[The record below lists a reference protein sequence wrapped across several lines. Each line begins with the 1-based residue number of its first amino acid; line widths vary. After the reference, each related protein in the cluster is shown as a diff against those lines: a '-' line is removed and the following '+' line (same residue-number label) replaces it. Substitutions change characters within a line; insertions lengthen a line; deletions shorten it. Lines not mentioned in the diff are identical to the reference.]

1 MEFKDKAIAQNVQTQ
16 AREQQNQ
23 QNQQPAWDIPPTLSW
38 GAGVSLSGAA
48 AYFLAYKI
56 YDRFIKPRQYAW
68 FAKIRRPYEDMEVIA
83 NGLQVIR
90 GETGAD
96 RAVLME
102 VDSKRGTMIS
112 LAQEVIHAGVTKII
126 FSARDNQAD
135 CVKKILQR
143 FNDDSFINRET
154 EKIADADQYQGFLNN
169 YGVAYVIYYKVGE
182 RDSTA
187 WILALHFS
195 CRAHVD
201 YMSAIDLKQRIKQVC
216 SSMFYLLLQRS
227 PIEGLIN

>member
-1 MEFKDKAIAQNVQTQ
+1 MPKIIAQNVQTQ
-16 AREQQNQ
+16 PRIEQQP
-23 QNQQPAWDIPPTLSW
+23 QPQPQWDVPQSLSW
-38 GAGVSLSGAA
+38 GTALSLAGTFGGI
-48 AYFLAYKI
+48 LAWLV
-56 YDRFIKPRQYAW
+56 YDRLIKPRQYAW
-68 FAKIRRPYEDMEVIA
+68 LSKMRRPYEDIESIA
-83 NGLQVIR
+83 DGLQAIR

-102 VDSKRGTMIS
+102 VDSKRGTMVS
-112 LAQEVIHAGVTKII
+112 LVQEVIHAGVAKIS

-143 FNDDSFINRET
+143 FNDDAFISRET
-154 EKIADADQYQGFLNN
+154 DKIADADQYQGFLNN

-195 CRAHVD
+195 YLAHVD
-201 YMSAIDLKQRIKQVC
+201 YMSAIDLKPRIKQVC

-227 PIEGLIN
+227 PVDGLIK

>member
-16 AREQQNQ
+16 AREQ

-68 FAKIRRPYEDMEVIA
+68 FAKIRRPYEDMEAIA
-83 NGLQVIR
+83 NGLQTIR
-90 GETGAD
+90 GETGAE

-112 LAQEVIHAGVTKII
+112 LAQEVLHAGVAKII
-126 FSARDNQAD
+126 FSARDNQAN

-143 FNDDSFINRET
+143 FNDDLFISRKT
-154 EKIADADQYQGFLNN
+154 ENITDAEQYQAFLNN

-195 CRAHVD
+195 YMAHVD
-201 YMSAIDLKQRIKQVC
+201 YIAALDLRQQIKQVC
-216 SSMFYLLLQRS
+216 SSMFYLLLQQS

>member
-1 MEFKDKAIAQNVQTQ
+1 VDFRDKAIAQTSQTQ

-23 QNQQPAWDIPPTLSW
+23 QPSWDVPPTLSW
-38 GAGVSLSGAA
+38 GATLSILGSASI
-48 AYFLAYKI
+48 FIGWKT
-56 YDRFIKPRQYAW
+56 YDRLIKPRQYSW
-68 FAKIRRPYEDMEVIA
+68 FAKMRRPYEDMEAIA
-83 NGLQVIR
+83 NGLQAIR

-102 VDSKRGTMIS
+102 VDSKRGTMIA
-112 LAQEVIHAGVTKII
+112 LAQEVIHAGIAKIV
-126 FSARDNQAD
+126 FSSRDNQAD

-143 FNDDSFINRET
+143 FNDDVFINRET
-154 EKIADADQYQGFLNN
+154 EKISDADQYQGFLNN

-187 WILALHFS
+187 WILAMHFS
-195 CRAHVD
+195 YMAHVD
-201 YMSAIDLKQRIKQVC
+201 YMAAIELRQRIRQVS

-227 PIEGLIN
+227 PVEGLIK

>member
-1 MEFKDKAIAQNVQTQ
+1 MDFKNQAIAQNSQTQ
-16 AREQQNQ
+16 QRIEQQ
-23 QNQQPAWDIPPTLSW
+23 QNQPAWDVPQTLSW
-38 GAGVSLSGAA
+38 SAALS
-48 AYFLAYKI
+48 FLCTSGLFLGWKI
-56 YDRFIKPRQYAW
+56 YDRHIKPRQYGW
-68 FAKIRRPYEDMEVIA
+68 YSKLRRSQEDVEAIA
-83 NGLQVIR
+83 NGLQAIR

-112 LAQEVIHAGVTKII
+112 LSQEVMHSGIAKIV

-154 EKIADADQYQGFLNN
+154 EQIVDAHQYQGFLNN
-169 YGVAYVIYYKVGE
+169 YGVAYVIYYKIGE
-182 RDSTA
+182 KDSAA

-195 CRAHVD
+195 YYAHMD
-201 YMSAIDLKQRIKQVC
+201 YLSAIDLKSRIKQIC
-216 SSMFYLLLQRS
+216 SAMYYCLLQRS
-227 PIEGLIN
+227 PVEGLIK

>member
-1 MEFKDKAIAQNVQTQ
+1 MNFQQWTIAPISAITQTQ
-16 AREQQNQ
+16 AREQQPQ
-23 QNQQPAWDIPPTLSW
+23 LPHTTAPQNVPWATILPVLGTS
-38 GAGVSLSGAA
+38 SLI
-48 AYFLAYKI
+48 LIWKI
-56 YDRFIKPRQYAW
+56 YDLYIKPRQYSW
-68 FAKIRRPYEDMEVIA
+68 FAKLKRPYESIEAIA
-83 NGLQVIR
+83 NGLQAIR

-112 LAQEVIHAGVTKII
+112 LAQEVIHAGVAKIV

-135 CVKKILQR
+135 CVKRILAR
-143 FNDDSFINRET
+143 FNDDAFINRET
-154 EKIADADQYQGFLNN
+154 EQIADAQQYQGFLNN
-169 YGVAYVIYYKVGE
+169 YGVAYVIYYKIGE

-195 CRAHVD
+195 YMAHVD
-201 YMSAIDLKQRIKQVC
+201 YISAINLQQRIRQVC

-227 PIEGLIN
+227 PVEGLIK

>member
-1 MEFKDKAIAQNVQTQ
+1 VDFKDKAIAQNVQTQ

-23 QNQQPAWDIPPTLSW
+23 QPAWDIPPTLSW
-38 GAGVSLSGAA
+38 GATLSVLSTSSF
-48 AYFLAYKI
+48 FLAWKV
-56 YDRFIKPRQYAW
+56 YDRYIKPRQYSW
-68 FAKIRRPYEDMEVIA
+68 FAKLRRPYEDMEAIA
-83 NGLQVIR
+83 DGVQAIR

-96 RAVLME
+96 RAVLIE

-112 LAQEVIHAGVTKII
+112 LAQEVIHAGIAKII
-126 FSARDNQAD
+126 FSPRDNQSD

-143 FNDDSFINRET
+143 FNDDAFINRET
-154 EKIADADQYQGFLNN
+154 ENISDADQYQGFLNN
-169 YGVAYVIYYKVGE
+169 YGVAYVIYYKIGE

-195 CRAHVD
+195 YMAHVD
-201 YMSAIDLKQRIKQVC
+201 YLAAIDLRQRIRQVC

-227 PIEGLIN
+227 PVEGLIQ

>member
-1 MEFKDKAIAQNVQTQ
+1 MEFKDRAIAQNVQTQ

-23 QNQQPAWDIPPTLSW
+23 QQPAWEIPPTLSW

-56 YDRFIKPRQYAW
+56 YDRYIKPRQYSW
-68 FAKIRRPYEDMEVIA
+68 FAKIRRPYEDMEAIA

-102 VDSKRGTMIS
+102 VDSKHGTMIA
-112 LAQEVIHAGVTKII
+112 LAQEVTHAGVTKII

-143 FNDDSFINRET
+143 FNDDAFINRET

>member
-1 MEFKDKAIAQNVQTQ
+1 MDFKNKAIAQNVQTQ

-23 QNQQPAWDIPPTLSW
+23 QQPAWEILPPLSW
-38 GAGVSLSGAA
+38 GAVLSILGTSSL
-48 AYFLAYKI
+48 FLGWKI
-56 YDRFIKPRQYAW
+56 YDRYIKPRQYSW
-68 FAKIRRPYEDMEVIA
+68 FAKMRRPYEDMESIA
-83 NGLQVIR
+83 NGLQTIR

-112 LAQEVIHAGVTKII
+112 LAQEVFHAGVAKII

-135 CVKKILQR
+135 CVRKILQR
-143 FNDDSFINRET
+143 FNEDSFIGRET
-154 EKIADADQYQGFLNN
+154 ENIADAEQYQAFLNN

-195 CRAHVD
+195 YMAHVD
-201 YMSAIDLKQRIKQVC
+201 YIAALDLRQRIKQVC
-216 SSMFYLLLQRS
+216 SSMLYLLLQRS
-227 PIEGLIN
+227 PVEGLIK

>member
-1 MEFKDKAIAQNVQTQ
+1 MTNTQ
-16 AREQQNQ
+16 ARTEQPQ
-23 QNQQPAWDIPPTLSW
+23 QQQPQWDIPTPLTW
-38 GAGVSLSGAA
+38 GAAVSLAGTFGA
-48 AYFLAYKI
+48 FLAWML
-56 YDRFIKPRQYAW
+56 YDRVIKPRQYAW
-68 FAKIRRPYEDMEVIA
+68 FAKMRRPYESLEAIA
-83 NGLQVIR
+83 NGLQAIR

-102 VDSKRGTMIS
+102 VDSKRGTMIA
-112 LAQEVIHAGVTKII
+112 LAQEVVHAGVSRII

-143 FNDDSFINRET
+143 FNDDAFVNRET
-154 EKIADADQYQGFLNN
+154 EQILDADQYQGFLNN

-195 CRAHVD
+195 YIAHVD
-201 YMSAIDLKQRIKQVC
+201 YMSAIGLRQRIKQVC
-216 SSMFYLLLQRS
+216 SSMLYLLLQRS
-227 PIEGLIN
+227 PVEGLIK